1 MLSQI
6 RKRLKLAQFISCAA
20 VFAVCGPKVQGQ
32 QNPPEKK
39 PQSETSSP
47 FQFNGQA
54 TFILQ
59 NLLKFHSLYEGAN
72 SLRSRNEMELSQT
85 YTLYIGARVRPNVEL
100 YVDPEM
106 ARGHGVSE
114 ALGLAG
120 YANGEVIR
128 NPTLSQDPYLGRYFA
143 RWNIA
148 TGKGTATE
156 KVEAAQNQV
165 AGTRP
170 IHRVVITAG
179 KIGVS
184 DIFDLNTYANSA
196 RTQFMNWALLN
207 NGAYDYAA
215 DTRGYTLGVAAE
227 WVNPAFAVRLGTFQM
242 PTVANGVTLAG
253 SIFDNRGDQIEV
265 ETHSNVLR
273 HKAPLIVRLLGYR
286 NMAHMGDYRKSL
298 ALAKANGTI
307 PDITQTETTGNVK
320 YGFGINLE
328 QPLGDGGNTGLFAR
342 YSWDDGATESF
353 AYTEIDR
360 HISIGAQISGARWRR
375 PTDRFAFALVQND
388 LSAAHK
394 DYLAAGGLGFI
405 IGDGKLNY
413 GSEQILESY
422 YTVQFSKAIGVSLD
436 YQFINNPAYNQ
447 DRGPVSLISLRSHF
461 EF

>member
-1 MLSQI
+1 MPSKI
-6 RKRLKLAQFISCAA
+6 RTPLKFTRFFSCAA
-20 VFAVCGPKVQGQ
+20 VLVVCCAKVQGQ

-39 PQSETSSP
+39 PQPETSSP

-59 NLLKFHSLYEGAN
+59 NLFKFRSLYEGVN

-85 YTLYIGARVRPNVEL
+85 YTLYIGARVRPNMEL
-100 YVDPEM
+100 YVNPEM

-128 NPTLSQDPYLGRYFA
+128 NPSLSQDPYLGRYFA
-143 RWNIA
+143 RWNVA
-148 TGKGTATE
+148 TGKGTE
-156 KVEAAQNQV
+156 KVEDAQNQV

-170 IHRVVITAG
+170 IRRVVITAG

-227 WVNPAFAVRLGTFQM
+227 WVNPGFTVRLGSFQM

-253 SIFDNRGDQIEV
+253 NILNNRGDQLEV
-265 ETHSNVLR
+265 ETHPNVLR
-273 HKAPLIVRLLGYR
+273 YKGPLILRLLGYR
-286 NMAHMGDYRKSL
+286 NMAHMGDYRQSI

-320 YGFGINLE
+320 YGFGVNLE

-342 YSWDDGATESF
+342 YSWDDGATESY

-375 PTDRFAFALVQND
+375 PTDRFALALVQND

-394 DYLAAGGLGFI
+394 DYLAAGGIGFI

-422 YTVQFSKAIGVSLD
+422 YTAQFSKSIGVSLD
-436 YQFINNPAYNQ
+436 YQFINNPAYNR
-447 DRGPVSLISLRSHF
+447 DRGPVSILSLRSHF